1 MLSVRGL
8 LSMEVKL
15 RATLCNNALTK
26 FLARLHTKH
35 HFIAF
40 RNENLSGQVQA
51 TRAQTLISQIRERA
65 NACMVKYR
73 QARTALITL
82 SGEANATQ
90 FRELCPEDV
99 QLDGD
104 VGESDAAA
112 RKKLVML
119 SAGQGTR
126 APRNAPGMSKPVQV
140 EWSRARARKVRWE
153 EEVLTLR
160 EEMQRVLRY
169 LEWQSQWW

>member
-1 MLSVRGL
+1 
-8 LSMEVKL
+8 MEVKL

-40 RNENLSGQVQA
+40 RNENLSGQVQV
-51 TRAQTLISQIRERA
+51 TRVQTLIGQIREQA
-65 NACMVKYR
+65 NACTVKYR

-82 SGEANATQ
+82 SGAGEVNATQ
-90 FRELCPEDV
+90 FPELCPEDM

-126 APRNAPGMSKPVQV
+126 APRNAPGMSKHVMS
-140 EWSRARARKVRWE
+140 WI
-153 EEVLTLR
+153 
-160 EEMQRVLRY
+160 
-169 LEWQSQWW
+169 